1 MPEQRAHPG
10 PERAGGTVRGS
21 ASTGG
26 VRIGPALWIAAVVFT
41 IAAVLAVRH
50 AQDFEVFWRAGR
62 RFVTGADLF
71 PGTDGFLEWRYL
83 PATALLFLPVAPL
96 PLAAARLAWLA
107 LSVGFGV
114 ASIAVLL
121 RGPAPTAPGIAFRPQ
136 SPEGQVRPGKVV
148 LLGLAAASRP
158 ILEEFAC
165 GQVNLLV
172 LLMLLLAFREMDRGR
187 EFRAGVIVAVATG
200 MKVTPALLL
209 VDAALRRRWRVLA
222 GAAFGVAFLLAIS
235 VPFYG
240 LDGAVA
246 LHRSWILGQV
256 RVSGSLVPAPANQSI
271 FAAVARA
278 HGPTWLAVVL
288 AGGLTIV
295 ALAAARESRRAILLL
310 ALTIASPMGW
320 IQNYVLAIP
329 AALRVAQGRH
339 ARAAAVVGI
348 ALALTVYD
356 VTGPRFEA
364 WVFTR
369 SLPLV
374 LGCALFGAAFERD
387 RGRTTAPEPD
397 VAG

>member
-1 MPEQRAHPG
+1 MLEARAHPE
-10 PERAGGTVRGS
+10 PERARDLRV
-21 ASTGG
+21 A
-26 VRIGPALWIAAVVFT
+26 PALWIAAAVFT
-41 IAAVLAVRH
+41 IAAALAVRH

-62 RFVTGADLF
+62 RFVTGSDLF

-83 PATALLFLPVAPL
+83 PATALLFVPVAPL
-96 PLAAARLAWLA
+96 PLAAARLAWLG

-121 RGPAPTAPGIAFRPQ
+121 RERATAARGIALRPD
-136 SPEGQVRPGKVV
+136 GARGHVRTATVV
-148 LLGLAAASRP
+148 LLGLATASRP
-158 ILEEFAC
+158 ILEAFAC

-187 EFRAGVIVAVATG
+187 ELRAGVIVAVATG

-222 GAAFGVAFLLAIS
+222 GAAIGVAILLAIS

-246 LHRSWILGQV
+246 LHRSWILKQV
-256 RVSGSLVPAPANQSI
+256 QVSGSLVPAPANQSI

-278 HGPTWLAVVL
+278 HGPTWVAIALAGVLTVL
-288 AGGLTIV
+288 ALSAG
-295 ALAAARESRRAILLL
+295 RESRRAILLL

-329 AALRVAQGRH
+329 AALRVARGRH

-369 SLPLV
+369 SVPLL
-374 LGCALFGAAFERD
+374 LGCALFAAAFERD
-387 RGRTTAPEPD
+387 RSRATAPEPD
-397 VAG
+397 GAG